1 MHAGNIIKDKHKKNE
16 SNVITY
22 FTTSDYLFKCSDIH

>member
-1 MHAGNIIKDKHKKNE
+1 MHDGNIIKDKHKKNE